1 MKGVDSKAQ
10 NVYIFGQN
18 KQDLEEIN
26 SLNSPEALRKIE
38 NEFKQ

>member
-1 MKGVDSKAQ
+1 MSGIDPKAQ
-10 NVYIFGQN
+10 NVYIFGN
-18 KQDLEEIN
+18 TKEDFEEIN